1 VEVRTEVRVLL
12 IPYPAQQPFSDTSN
26 GLAESRVLKHITW
39 YIGISSLLHQHLCTS
54 PKSIVAPPSLPLEH
68 VQVRERTQR
77 AHALVVR
84 AHDLLVVEEDPA
96 GVRADVRNVVAR
108 VHGRALVRDERLQAV
123 ARGRRRVSADL
134 ALRRLRGC
142 GGGGGLL
149 AGVVRVREE
158 PLDRTLR
165 APALRQ
171 SGQCPPQSIRGG
183 GPPSPAAPCAPA
195 RP

>member
-68 VQVRERTQR
+68 VQVRERAQR
-77 AHALVVR
+77 TYALVVR

-96 GVRADVRNVVAR
+96 GVRADVRDVVAR

-123 ARGRRRVSADL
+123 ARGRRRVPADL
-134 ALRRLRGC
+134 ALRRGR
-142 GGGGGLL
+142 GGGRIL
-149 AGVVRVREE
+149 ARVVRVREE
-158 PLDRTLR
+158 PLDRALR

-171 SGQCPPQSIRGG
+171 SGQRAPHPSRGG
-183 GPPSPAAPCAPA
+183 SPPSPAVPCAPA